1 MSTLGDMLYK
11 ARKDAGYSLP
21 EISNGTHIRLSYLE
35 ALEDGHYDELP
46 VKGYVRL
53 FINSYVNY
61 CHLDP
66 LPFLA
71 QYEREIGTPPD
82 EAHVERPIQAT
93 EVVAPQGKQHT
104 IDWRV
109 ALVICGVI
117 AIIAFT
123 IWLAFSLANKKSD
136 VSPAPVTPASVET
149 TSTDKVITTTTS
161 KPFKLDITV
170 DEGSATEVKLIVDG
184 AVAYEGVLT
193 SSNRLTYDVESSAQI
208 TVANPAIIKV
218 KRDGEDYALP
228 QGNNITVDLKASK

>member
-35 ALEDGHYDELP
+35 ALEDGHYDDLP

-66 LPFLA
+66 MPFLA

-82 EAHVERPIQAT
+82 EAHIDRPIQAT
-93 EVVAPQGKQHT
+93 EVVVPQNKQHS

-123 IWLAFSLANKKSD
+123 IWLAFSLANKKGD
-136 VSPAPVTPASVET
+136 VTPAPVTPASVET
-149 TSTDKVITTTTS
+149 SSTDHVTTTNGN
-161 KPFKLDITV
+161 PFKLDITV
-170 DEGSATEVKLIVDG
+170 SEGSATEVKLIVDG

-208 TVANPAIIKV
+208 TVANPSIIKV
-218 KRDGEDYALP
+218 KRDGEDYPLP
-228 QGNNITVDLKASK
+228 EGNNVTVDLKASN